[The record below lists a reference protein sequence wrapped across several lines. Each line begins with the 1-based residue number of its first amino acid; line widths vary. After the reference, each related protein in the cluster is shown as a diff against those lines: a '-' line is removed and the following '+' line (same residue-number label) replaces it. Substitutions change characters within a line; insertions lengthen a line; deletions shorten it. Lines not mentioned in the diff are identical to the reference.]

1 MDTQQRAQMAMS
13 LRDNEVLQEA
23 FSALRSNALEALAK
37 ADPTDAD
44 GIRQYQATIAV
55 VDELREHL
63 DGLIRSGAV
72 KKPAGIA

>member
-1 MDTQQRAQMAMS
+1 MDNSQRAQMAMS
-13 LRDNEVLQEA
+13 LRDNEILQEA
-23 FSALRSNALEALAK
+23 FSTLRSNALEALAK

-63 DGLIRSGAV
+63 DGLIRSGAA